1 MRKFLDTKAG
11 ATFFEE
17 LPNLTICPRK
27 ECIEIIFKLKPG
39 IYVIINMRRY
49 SEDKIMLF
57 ANWDN
62 YFMRMQNPE
71 AQLPRI
77 KKNCPTLYAVL
88 MDEDK
93 DNVIQLRHKNEKA
106 FESGLGVIC
115 KVDGEAPIFALID
128 EPMLDKVT
136 MLVNKVID
144 IYNEL
149 NSNPPFPSWKEG
161 LKDLWN

>member
-1 MRKFLDTKAG
+1 
-11 ATFFEE
+11 
-17 LPNLTICPRK
+17 
-27 ECIEIIFKLKPG
+27 
-39 IYVIINMRRY
+39 
-49 SEDKIMLF
+49 MLL

-62 YFMRMQNPE
+62 YFLRMQNPE

-77 KKNCPTLYAVL
+77 KKNCPTLYVVL

-115 KVDGEAPIFALID
+115 EVDGDTPIFALID
-128 EPMLDKVT
+128 KPILDKVS
-136 MLVNKVID
+136 MLGNKVID

-149 NSNPPFPSWKEG
+149 NSNPPFPSWKGG

>member
-1 MRKFLDTKAG
+1 
-11 ATFFEE
+11 
-17 LPNLTICPRK
+17 
-27 ECIEIIFKLKPG
+27 
-39 IYVIINMRRY
+39 
-49 SEDKIMLF
+49 MLL

-62 YFMRMQNPE
+62 YFLRMQNPE

-77 KKNCPTLYAVL
+77 KKNCPTLYVVL

-115 KVDGEAPIFALID
+115 KVDGDTPILALRDKPI
-128 EPMLDKVT
+128 LDKVT

-149 NSNPPFPSWKEG
+149 NANPPFPSWKEG
-161 LKDLWN
+161 LGDLWNKLGLSNLQAIGIDTAVRILSDTHLFIETSHVVFKFRHNRVCLTYECFLR